1 MGGSGDGEEKLQ
13 GLSCREEERILVSV
27 RLRPLNEKEAS
38 RKEAIDWECIND
50 TTIIYKN
57 NSSPERSLYPN
68 TFTFDRVFR
77 YDCSTRQVYEEGAKA
92 VVLSAVS
99 GINSS
104 VFAYGQ
110 TSSGKTFT
118 MSGITEY
125 TMEDIFDYI
134 RKHKERDFQL
144 KFSAMEIYNE
154 SVRDLLTEDQSPL
167 RLLDDPER
175 GTVVE
180 KLTEETL
187 RDWDHFKELLAICE
201 AQRQIGETFLNEA
214 SSRSHQILRL
224 TIESSTREFLGKN
237 NCSTLTAT
245 LNFVDLAGS
254 ERASQALSAGS
265 RLKEGSHINR
275 SLLTLGT
282 VIRKLSKGQTGHI
295 PYRDSK
301 LTRIL
306 QSSLGGN
313 ARTAVI
319 CTMSPARIYVE
330 QSRNTLLFASCAK
343 EVTTNARVNVVMSD
357 KALVKHLQRELARLE
372 SELSSASPTSGS
384 LDTDLLR
391 EKDFKIEELERRV
404 KELTAQLDHAVSQI
418 HNLQQGSGE
427 RRSVEWEEHSSY
439 PRLHVRQAS
448 ECSSDEA
455 SLVDHHSF
463 DAQSPSFGNPE
474 SPDRHSRLSYDENY
488 STSDFDEN
496 LSPSEQR
503 FIESP
508 NEASLLMHIQTPV
521 VEIDH
526 PRVPEIYREQKGD
539 LSEAHQHISAETGIQ
554 TKNSFESDLHDFP
567 DETGEEIS
575 DTFEFRLQQVSD
587 EYRSQSPYVEFDS
600 FRVSDEFQEEALGS
614 CEVEAVE
621 QYQVCEALTETI
633 SNYDELGPQKTSET
647 AKLQTGESLE
657 KNCMEVQCVES
668 LNPQNDIVL
677 PEDQSKSLLLKDIED
692 YRCADDEQKQDSEL
706 ENVNSS
712 LQDSEEPSGW
722 QLIDDEPEIQK
733 PNSVDSSPQSSKMS
747 ASPSFSEEIKCEGK
761 HERGDG
767 EYTIEVEDTNRKQTT
782 LCNEAPRIPI
792 GAVQLD
798 ATEVAEVELSNHL
811 DNIENYTSLSA
822 RKDFIKAKSL
832 DQLQLQKFQF
842 EDTNQ
847 TANNS
852 IKNVKDVG
860 LNPQDD
866 LGDNSLSLSDV
877 KKLQEEIIEFWDAC
891 NISLIHRTC
900 FFLLFIKD
908 GHADTIYM
916 EVERR
921 RLAYIKDSFS
931 SGTAVILDGRK
942 LTPISSKRALL
953 SERKML
959 SKLVKRRLSKQERRD
974 IYVRWGISLD
984 SKKRGSQLANHLWVN
999 ALDMDHVMESAN
1011 IIARLVRF
1019 SEPQVPK
1026 EVFGLNLTTTQGR
1039 RKSFSGS
1046 RILAISC
1053 KKHFPEVDP

>member
-1 MGGSGDGEEKLQ
+1 MQ
-13 GLSCREEERILVSV
+13 
-27 RLRPLNEKEAS
+27 
-38 RKEAIDWECIND
+38 
-50 TTIIYKN
+50 
-57 NSSPERSLYPN
+57 
-68 TFTFDRVFR
+68 
-77 YDCSTRQVYEEGAKA
+77 
-92 VVLSAVS
+92 
-99 GINSS
+99 
-104 VFAYGQ
+104 
-110 TSSGKTFT
+110 
-118 MSGITEY
+118 
-125 TMEDIFDYI
+125 
-134 RKHKERDFQL
+134 
-144 KFSAMEIYNE
+144 
-154 SVRDLLTEDQSPL
+154 
-167 RLLDDPER
+167 
-175 GTVVE
+175 
-180 KLTEETL
+180 
-187 RDWDHFKELLAICE
+187 
-201 AQRQIGETFLNEA
+201 
-214 SSRSHQILRL
+214 
-224 TIESSTREFLGKN
+224 
-237 NCSTLTAT
+237 
-245 LNFVDLAGS
+245 
-254 ERASQALSAGS
+254 
-265 RLKEGSHINR
+265 
-275 SLLTLGT
+275 
-282 VIRKLSKGQTGHI
+282 
-295 PYRDSK
+295 
-301 LTRIL
+301 
-306 QSSLGGN
+306 
-313 ARTAVI
+313 
-319 CTMSPARIYVE
+319 
-330 QSRNTLLFASCAK
+330 
-343 EVTTNARVNVVMSD
+343 
-357 KALVKHLQRELARLE
+357 
-372 SELSSASPTSGS
+372 
-384 LDTDLLR
+384 
-391 EKDFKIEELERRV
+391 
-404 KELTAQLDHAVSQI
+404 
-418 HNLQQGSGE
+418 
-427 RRSVEWEEHSSY
+427 EEHSSY

-832 DQLQLQKFQF
+832 DQLQLQKFQVM
-842 EDTNQ
+842 
-847 TANNS
+847 
-852 IKNVKDVG
+852 K
-860 LNPQDD
+860 P
-866 LGDNSLSLSDV
+866 
-877 KKLQEEIIEFWDAC
+877 
-891 NISLIHRTC
+891 
-900 FFLLFIKD
+900 
-908 GHADTIYM
+908 
-916 EVERR
+916 
-921 RLAYIKDSFS
+921 S
-931 SGTAVILDGRK
+931 SCVIF
-942 LTPISSKRALL
+942 
-953 SERKML
+953 
-959 SKLVKRRLSKQERRD
+959 
-974 IYVRWGISLD
+974 Y
-984 SKKRGSQLANHLWVN
+984 
-999 ALDMDHVMESAN
+999 
-1011 IIARLVRF
+1011 
-1019 SEPQVPK
+1019 
-1026 EVFGLNLTTTQGR
+1026 
-1039 RKSFSGS
+1039 
-1046 RILAISC
+1046 
-1053 KKHFPEVDP
+1053 